1 MIRTLVP
8 PETSL
13 AIVLENNRNPNVT
26 TWLTF
31 RYKAPGIEPMPFGAL
46 PQAFDRRH
54 ENRGTVGTWK
64 VQLLSVRMRAYFQR
78 IDGLAWST
86 TTLSLKKRVDN
97 KV

>member
-1 MIRTLVP
+1 MTID
-8 PETSL
+8 
-13 AIVLENNRNPNVT
+13 
-26 TWLTF
+26 
-31 RYKAPGIEPMPFGAL
+31 G
-46 PQAFDRRH
+46 H